1 MKVKLDVSELA
12 ATFKIANYMAE
23 ADGIVDEGEFAI
35 IFDEI
40 SKFGVSEEVFDE
52 ILAASIE
59 MDAAVAIKTIEKLGK
74 EEKKYVSA
82 FLVVMMIIDEELHET
97 EIKLLHFVS
106 TLCELPM
113 LSIDEAVEIMETL

>member
-12 ATFKIANYMAE
+12 AMVKLANYMAE

-35 IFDEI
+35 ILDEI
-40 SKFGVSEEVFDE
+40 EKFGVTEEVFDE
-52 ILAASIE
+52 ILATSIE

-74 EEKKYVSA
+74 DEKKYISA

-97 EIKLLHFVS
+97 EIKLLNFVS
-106 TLCELPM
+106 TLCELPL
-113 LSIDEAVEIMETL
+113 LSLEEAVDIMESL